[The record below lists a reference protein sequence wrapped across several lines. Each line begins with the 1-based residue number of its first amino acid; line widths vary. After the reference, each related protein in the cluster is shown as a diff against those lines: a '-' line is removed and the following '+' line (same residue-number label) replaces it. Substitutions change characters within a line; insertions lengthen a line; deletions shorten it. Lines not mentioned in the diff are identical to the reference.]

1 MVIKPFREHEIFE
14 TMSRFLE
21 IEYVYDQE
29 AEPAPTT
36 SPGADLTPV
45 MLDELPPQLLR
56 DLDETTLV
64 LDMDAIRE
72 VIERIAEQAPDT
84 AAAVARSG
92 LRGHPHSR
100 AAGRGRREETVR
112 FWG

>member
-14 TMSRFLE
+14 TMARFLE

-29 AEPAPTT
+29 AEPTT
-36 SPGADLTPV
+36 SPGADLPPA

-64 LDMDAIRE
+64 PDMDAIRE
-72 VIERIAEQAPDT
+72 VIERIAE
-84 AAAVARSG
+84 
-92 LRGHPHSR
+92 
-100 AAGRGRREETVR
+100 
-112 FWG
+112 